1 MEKLGSHVRE
11 EEEFHFLIEK
21 LGLDPSF
28 EQGVYSE
35 PQQLKNLVATHK
47 ISENIYFA
55 TLSSLGLHS
64 DFSQ

>member
-1 MEKLGSHVRE
+1 
-11 EEEFHFLIEK
+11 LIEK

-28 EQGVYSE
+28 EQGVYQE
-35 PQQLKNLVATHK
+35 PKQLKNLVETNK

-64 DFSQ
+64 DFS